1 MKKLVIYWAKIGTIP
16 HISKH
21 YAFFSGQKILFSAQ
35 KVAFFKNNTH
45 LCASHFVNAH
55 FNINNQT
62 T

>member
-45 LCASHFVNAH
+45 LCASHFVNTH
-55 FNINNQT
+55 F
-62 T
+62 